1 MTFNFSTLSVSDTYA
16 IVLSTGGAFVGKP
29 TETSVAGL
37 LERRTSIIPDTTET
51 GSNLQCLTIVVQLH
65 ESGYRD
71 HVIYEIDIP
80 IGAIIAVFHL
90 GSFKEPVIQ
99 TPADPLWQRLSLDRM
114 WPNSL
119 TQIFGENSVSLA
131 SAKGY
136 VYRCTREPHHSESF
150 PHPLS
155 FPRFAPFVPDFPLVV
170 YFDPTL
176 AERHL
181 GLRIRSNLMTVL
193 RSLRIDELPREI
205 QLKDGQTACIEA
217 WMAFFDPPQIV
228 TLEGRSGELVALTP
242 KPSPA
247 SPLGD
252 DWLLGFVRNE
262 CFPFFRECVERL
274 DESYRIFG
282 VWQRTG
288 AFETEYGVR
297 SEVLVICAAAHLGRR
312 PENSQSDAVS
322 AIIDVSQVASKEV
335 GELLAAA
342 PSFPTVVFDDE
353 SELVHLDGQPYFI
366 SREFALVIRALWR
379 LQKKSRGPVSTEKLR
394 AEAKLPTTINHIL
407 REENPALTKLIKYDL
422 TVQGWKL
429 ENVRLPRVFLSY
441 VRENIEDVRRI
452 YCMLEDFGFDIWW
465 DGNISAGQDWK
476 LQIKS
481 NIERA
486 DYFILCLSSELAGRI
501 RSGVFPELHDA
512 IAIQRLSKPDSI
524 FILIAELSPCDLP
537 IVRIDDLRTLRDLQ
551 AVRLY
556 PETEWFN
563 GVSQLMRSM
572 STDMLQRHSSSFKH

>member
-1 MTFNFSTLSVSDTYA
+1 MTFNFSTLSVSGTYA
-16 IVLSTGGAFVGKP
+16 IVLSTGGAIVGKP
-29 TETSVAGL
+29 
-37 LERRTSIIPDTTET
+37 TSIIPDTTESGT
-51 GSNLQCLTIVVQLH
+51 NPPSLTIVVQLN
-65 ESGYRD
+65 ESDYRD
-71 HVIYEIDIP
+71 HRIYEIDIP
-80 IGAIIAVFHL
+80 IAEIIAVFYFA
-90 GSFKEPVIQ
+90 SIKEPVIQ
-99 TPADPLWQRLSLDRM
+99 TPGDPLWQTLSMDRM

-119 TQIFGENSVSLA
+119 IQILGENSVSLA
-131 SAKGY
+131 SANGY
-136 VYRCTREPHHSESF
+136 VYRCTREHHHSESF

-155 FPRFAPFVPDFPLVV
+155 FPRFAPFIPDFPLVV

-181 GLRIRSNLMTVL
+181 GLRICTNLTTVL
-193 RSLRIDELPREI
+193 RSLRVDGLPREI
-205 QLKDGQTACIEA
+205 QPKDGETACIEA

-228 TLEGRSGELVALTP
+228 TFEGRIGELVALTP

-282 VWQRTG
+282 VWQRIG

-322 AIIDVSQVASKEV
+322 AIIDVSQGASKEA
-335 GELLAAA
+335 GDLLAAA
-342 PSFPTVVFDDE
+342 PSSPTVVFDDE

-394 AEAKLPTTINHIL
+394 AEAKLPTITIINHML

-422 TVQGWKL
+422 SVQGWKL

-452 YCMLEDFGFDIWW
+452 YCMLENFGFDIWW

-524 FILIAELSPCDLP
+524 FILIAELSPCDIP